1 MPGREV
7 VDPAVQLLSVAIGMI
22 MEDHV
27 EEAVTTVPPELAA
40 QGARFQRLRQ
50 AGSDIVA
57 LAAAAE
63 VLLRRRS

>member
-1 MPGREV
+1 MPGRDV

-22 MEDHV
+22 MEDHA
-27 EEAVTTVPPELAA
+27 EEAVTIVPASVPA
-40 QGARFQRLRQ
+40 QSARFERLRQ
-50 AGSDIVA
+50 AGTDIVS